1 MWLVAILLL
10 LLVPVSWIGLLI
22 SWSEWMRHIE
32 TGEAIEPSYLYHLGL
47 FSFTYVGLQIFLLIS
62 LAKDM
67 VQSGDG
73 EMLVSMIFFT
83 VLILTGIKFVFF

>member
-1 MWLVAILLL
+1 MWVVALLLL

-32 TGEAIEPSYLYHLGL
+32 TGEVIEPSYLYHLGL
-47 FSFTYVGLQIFLLIS
+47 FSFTYVGLQVLMLIW
-62 LAKDM
+62 LAKNM
-67 VQSGDG
+67 IEAGDG

-83 VLILTGIKFVFF
+83 VLILTAIKFVFF

>member
-10 LLVPVSWIGLLI
+10 LLIPVSWIGVLI

-62 LAKDM
+62 HAKDM

-73 EMLVSMIFFT
+73 ETLVSMIFFT